1 MLFLKLFLIFTK
13 IGTFNFGGGYA
24 MLSLIHNETVVKNH
38 WLTNA
43 EFTDIVAISQSTP
56 GPIGINCATYVGYTA
71 CLHDGYPTWAACL
84 GSVLA
89 SLSIMWLPFI
99 IMILISRYLITHK
112 DSKIVKDIFAGL
124 RPAIIGL
131 IAAAAVLLM
140 NKENFGSPTTIPL
153 SSEQASCCFWLLSTS
168 QNSERPTLSCCF
180 SSAVSS
186 EWLSSKHRP
195 AV

>member
-1 MLFLKLFLIFTK
+1 MIFLQLFIVFLQIGIF
-13 IGTFNFGGGYA
+13 GFGGGYS
-24 MLSLIHNETVVKNH
+24 MISLIQGQVVTQYH
-38 WLTNA
+38 WMTMK
-43 EFTDIVAISQSTP
+43 EFTDVVAISQMTP

-140 NKENFGSPTTIPL
+140 NKENFGSPTDNPFVFG
-153 SSEQASCCFWLLSTS
+153 ASIVLFLAAFYFTKFRKTNPILL
-168 QNSERPTLSCCF
+168 LFICGIIGLF
-180 SSAVSS
+180 IF
-186 EWLSSKHRP
+186 
-195 AV
+195 

>member
-1 MLFLKLFLIFTK
+1 MIFLQLFIVFLQIGIF
-13 IGTFNFGGGYA
+13 GFGGGYS
-24 MLSLIHNETVVKNH
+24 MISLIQGQVVTQYH
-38 WLTNA
+38 WMTMQ
-43 EFTDIVAISQSTP
+43 EFTDVVAISQMTP

-140 NKENFGSPTTIPL
+140 NKENFGSPTDNPFVFG
-153 SSEQASCCFWLLSTS
+153 ASIVLFLAAFYLTKFRKTNPILL
-168 QNSERPTLSCCF
+168 LFICGIIGMVIF
-180 SSAVSS
+180 
-186 EWLSSKHRP
+186 
-195 AV
+195 

>member
-1 MLFLKLFLIFTK
+1 MLFLKLFIIFTK

-56 GPIGINCATYVGYTA
+56 GPIGINCATYVGYSA
-71 CLHDGYPTWAACL
+71 CLHAGYPTWAAWA
-84 GSVLA
+84 GSFLA

-99 IMILISRYLITHK
+99 IMILISRYLMTHK

-140 NKENFGSPTTIPL
+140 NKENFGSPTEDPFAFG
-153 SSEQASCCFWLLSTS
+153 ASVALFLGAFYFTKAKKANPILL
-168 QNSERPTLSCCF
+168 LFICGIIGLF
-180 SSAVSS
+180 IF
-186 EWLSSKHRP
+186 
-195 AV
+195 